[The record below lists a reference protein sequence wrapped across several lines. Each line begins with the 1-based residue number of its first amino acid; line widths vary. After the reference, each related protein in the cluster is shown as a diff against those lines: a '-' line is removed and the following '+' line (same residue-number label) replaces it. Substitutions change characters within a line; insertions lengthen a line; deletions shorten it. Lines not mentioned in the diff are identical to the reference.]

1 MSDLY
6 AGLETGSLDA
16 LGADFAETPA
26 DDTQNYGLDGSVQPD
41 HEEAV
46 TTPGD
51 EESPAGEPSVDE
63 QGAPEVADVPGGKP
77 AEAFKA
83 YRQEIATLKAQNAQM
98 LQQMQAF
105 QQQQAQQQ
113 QLAEQ
118 ARIQEE
124 LAELA
129 TYDPEQASA
138 KLQQYQ
144 QMVAARAQAQLVES
158 RVTLSESYARQ
169 KYADYD
175 AVIDA
180 VKALGSAVNLQAFLA
195 EPDPAEA
202 AYQFGRRLMGPS
214 PETTA
219 AQQQAI
225 AQRLTPQKPTA
236 PKHVGAIPAAA
247 SAQPDPEL
255 DSYTGISRQKL
266 AQMSPEQLD
275 SWYKRALGG

>member
-6 AGLETGSLDA
+6 AGLEAGSLEA
-16 LGADFAETPA
+16 LGADYPEVDLTPA
-26 DDTQNYGLDGSVQPD
+26 ATVDDSTPT

-46 TTPGD
+46 PTPEGEEPSTGD
-51 EESPAGEPSVDE
+51 SVDE
-63 QGAPEVADVPGGKP
+63 QGDPQQQANVPGGKP
-77 AEAFKA
+77 AEAFRA
-83 YRQEIATLKAQNAQM
+83 YRQEIATLK
-98 LQQMQAF
+98 QQLDQF
-105 QQQQAQQQ
+105 KQQQAMQQ

-138 KLQQYQ
+138 RLQQYQ
-144 QMVAARAQAQLVES
+144 QMVATRAQQQLVET
-158 RVTLSESYARQ
+158 RVNLSESYARQ

-180 VKALGSAVNLQAFLA
+180 VKALGPAVNLQAFLA

-214 PETTA
+214 PEQTA

-225 AQRLTPQKPTA
+225 AHRLTPQKPTA

-247 SAQPDPEL
+247 HAQPDPDL
-255 DSYTGISRQKL
+255 DGYTGISSQKL
-266 AQMSPEQLD
+266 AAMSPEQLD